1 MDLHSLTEAV
11 ELFRSKD
18 QAKRRLA
25 VDIASQLGSAGAV
38 ALLLK
43 SIQDQSWSLREY
55 SVAKFTLAGGKA
67 VDPLCRIL
75 RDGVWYAR
83 AAAAQ
88 ALGRIGDLSALR
100 HLIPL
105 TTDPNRSVSD
115 AASKA
120 AEQLIRGNDMG
131 ALCSLGASLGPE
143 LRRCLLELALTA
155 DREIY
160 LRLEEHLRAVPRT
173 ENPAAEK
180 ETEDLASGLQSLRRD
195 IRGLSRQGAREGFD
209 EP

>member
-18 QAKRRLA
+18 QTKRRLA

-55 SVAKFTLAGGKA
+55 SVAKIALVGDKA

-88 ALGRIGDLSALR
+88 ALGMIGNPSALS

-105 TTDPNRSVSD
+105 TSDPNRSVSD
-115 AASKA
+115 AAAKA
-120 AEQLIRGNDMG
+120 AEQLIRGNG
-131 ALCSLGASLGPE
+131 IEALCMLGAGLEPE
-143 LRRCLLELALTA
+143 LRRRLLELALTA
-155 DREIY
+155 DREVF
-160 LRLEEHLRAVPRT
+160 LRLEEHLRAIPTTKSPVV
-173 ENPAAEK
+173 
-180 ETEDLASGLQSLRRD
+180 ETETEELAASLQTLRRD
-195 IRGLSRQGAREGFD
+195 IRGLSRPGAREGFD
-209 EP
+209 EF

>member
-55 SVAKFTLAGGKA
+55 SVAKIALAGGKA

-88 ALGRIGDLSALR
+88 ALGLIGALSALR

-105 TTDPNRSVSD
+105 TSDPNRSVSD
-115 AASKA
+115 AAAKA
-120 AEQLIRGNDMG
+120 AEQLILNNDLT
-131 ALCSLGASLGPE
+131 ALCSLGTGLEPE
-143 LRRCLLELALTA
+143 LRRRLLQLALTA
-155 DREIY
+155 DRSIY
-160 LRLEEHLRAVPRT
+160 LLLEEHLRTVPIT
-173 ENPAAEK
+173 ENPAAES
-180 ETEDLASGLQSLRRD
+180 ETEALVTSLQSLRRG
-195 IRGLSRQGAREGFD
+195 IRGLSRPGTREGFD